1 MNIQIHSIRFDADT
15 KLLEFITSKV
25 RKLVQYFDDIIGAE
39 IFLRLDK
46 SQDLEN
52 KVVEVRLSLPGNELF
67 AKKQSKSFEE
77 STDLCVEALRRQVMR
92 HKAKLGRVVL
102 YQLSYSRIFTPPSR

>member
-1 MNIQIHSIRFDADT
+1 MDIKIHSIRFDADS
-15 KLLEFITSKV
+15 KLLNFIKSKV

-52 KVVEVRLSLPGNELF
+52 KVVEIRLTLPGNELF
-67 AKKQSKSFEE
+67 AKKQSKTFEE
-77 STDLCVEALRRQVMR
+77 STDLSVEALRRQIMK
-92 HKAKLGRVVL
+92 HKTKLR
-102 YQLSYSRIFTPPSR
+102 RA

>member
-1 MNIQIHSIRFDADT
+1 MDIKIHSIRFDADT
-15 KLLEFITSKV
+15 KLLDFINLKV
-25 RKLVQYFDDIIGAE
+25 TKLIQYYDDIIGAE

-52 KVVEVRLSLPGNELF
+52 KLVEIRLTLPRNELF

-77 STDLCVEALRRQVMR
+77 STDLTVEALRKQIIR
-92 HKAKLGRVVL
+92 HKEKLRRV
-102 YQLSYSRIFTPPSR
+102 